1 MKTKIIFTIAIM
13 VLAFMAFADTV
24 QVKISPGS
32 DTVKRLELYLLDED
46 EQELYS
52 ETKTGEWDPGEHE
65 NFEVPYIH
73 YLSTD
78 TVRIVGKA
86 GIGESVVESSPNY
99 WGTLYI
105 TISVDDGMEPP
116 PGGGIGN
123 DPD

>member
-24 QVKISPGS
+24 QVNISQGS
-32 DTVKRLELYLLDED
+32 DPVTRLELWLYGNSTYIGNDHQIGNWGPGDHATFYVDYADYLDAD
-46 EQELYS
+46 IV
-52 ETKTGEWDPGEHE
+52 K
-65 NFEVPYIH
+65 
-73 YLSTD
+73 
-78 TVRIVGKA
+78 IVGKA